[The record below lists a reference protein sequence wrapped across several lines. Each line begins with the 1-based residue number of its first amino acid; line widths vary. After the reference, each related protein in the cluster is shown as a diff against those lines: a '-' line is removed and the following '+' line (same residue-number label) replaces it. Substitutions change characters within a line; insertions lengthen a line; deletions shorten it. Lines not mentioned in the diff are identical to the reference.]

1 MNLKIALPGGR
12 SLKVKAEFPYAGS
25 PVGYRVLIRGKT
37 GLVVGLAKEGEAID
51 LTFPDEKPIT
61 TEKHILS
68 ILETANYFAQ
78 LPWKLLFDLMPSVFD
93 WREEEYIRLGEK
105 DWKFIDKLS
114 LKVLEYVKTRRAVK
128 EESLKEKFGRDIIE
142 KLLDLGFLKRVREWK
157 MPDLTT
163 TYYSLLVPLEDALQ
177 RLKPFK
183 KKEEKLRLIYYL
195 FENNIASR
203 EELRSAGFKG
213 DDIKALVQKGI
224 IGEREEI
231 IREIRGAPTIR
242 QARVEYVRPLGKKSV
257 IFGHWEGIISHV
269 ATHLERLVKEGKNTF
284 IFCPSISLLSVLF
297 EHLYPL
303 LGDRLILLRSQ
314 DKPKDFIKK
323 WFYISSADGIV
334 LLGSKIA
341 LLAPLKSMDLLI
353 YFDENTSKAWEG
365 FDIRHFLYT
374 LSRYYG
380 ANFLLVSTFMP
391 LSLCT
396 REDWERHYHAPQA
409 EVFVLK
415 RKAQEILSPSVKEL
429 IKNSQEEWLF
439 LVNKSGYAYAFC
451 SFCGWMVECPRC
463 KSFLTL
469 SKDKE
474 KVLCTSCGY
483 KSHALCPECGR
494 QLKELGFGIEKAI
507 EEVHRLFGNRENF
520 HFDTVPRLGK
530 SYDNVLVLHSDNIL
544 SVPWFDSLER
554 YFSYLWQA
562 LCISK
567 KRLIIQTAL
576 EDNPVLEFIKNK
588 DWHGFCQ
595 EELKRREEEDLPPFK
610 RLVRARLRSEPN
622 LKNLPVEAKGK
633 RLEKLWELLIKVDK
647 KHLKELLKRL
657 REYQP
662 VDLEVF

>member
-1 MNLKIALPGGR
+1 MNLKIALPGGK
-12 SLKVKAEFPYAGS
+12 SLRVRAEFPYVGS
-25 PVGYRVLIRGKT
+25 PVGYRVLIKGKT
-37 GLVVGLAKEGEAID
+37 GLVVGLAREGEATD

-68 ILETANYFAQ
+68 ILETADYYAE

-114 LKVLEYVKTRRAVK
+114 LKVLEYVKARRAVK
-128 EESLKEKFGRDIIE
+128 EENLKERFGRDVVE
-142 KLLDLGFLKRVREWK
+142 KLLELGFLKRVREWK

-163 TYYSLLVPLEDALQ
+163 TYYSLLVPLEEAIQ
-177 RLKPFK
+177 RLKRFK

-195 FENNIASR
+195 LENRIASR
-203 EELRSAGFKG
+203 EELKSAGFKG
-213 DDIKALVQKGI
+213 KDIKALVQKGI
-224 IGEREEI
+224 IGEREEMI
-231 IREIRGAPTIR
+231 QEIKRPPTVR
-242 QARVEYVRPLGKKSV
+242 QAKAEYLKPLGKKSV
-257 IFGHWEGIISHV
+257 LFGSWEGIISHISSE
-269 ATHLERLVKEGKNTF
+269 LERLVKEVKNAF
-284 IFCPSISLLSVLF
+284 IFCPSLSLLSVLF

-323 WFYISSADGIV
+323 WFYVSSADGIV

-353 YFDENTSKAWEG
+353 YFDENTPKAWEG
-365 FDIRHFLYT
+365 FDIKHFLYT
-374 LSRYYG
+374 LSKYYG
-380 ANFLLVSTFMP
+380 ANFLFVSTFIP
-391 LSLCT
+391 LSLCA
-396 REDWERHYHAPQA
+396 REDWERHYHAPQGNVL
-409 EVFVLK
+409 VFK

-469 SKDKE
+469 SKDKR
-474 KVLCTSCGY
+474 VVFCTSCGFR
-483 KSHALCPECGR
+483 SPALCPECGR
-494 QLKELGFGIEKAI
+494 QVKELGFGIEKAI
-507 EEVHRLFGNRENF
+507 EEIHKLFGNRESF

-567 KRLIIQTAL
+567 KRLIVQTAL
-576 EDNPVLEFIKNK
+576 EDNPIIEFIKKK
-588 DWHGFCQ
+588 DWQGFCK
-595 EELKRREEEDLPPFK
+595 EELKRREEEGLPPFK
-610 RLVRARLRSEPN
+610 RLLRVRLKAEPS
-622 LKNLPVEAKGK
+622 LKGLPVEVKRR
-633 RLEKLWELLIKVDK
+633 RLESLLELIIKVDK

-657 REYQP
+657 MEYQP
-662 VDLEVF
+662 ISLEVF